1 MAKAFLITG
10 ASSGIGFDI
19 VKHLANLN
27 HQVYATAR
35 KKTDL
40 DKLDKIK
47 NVIPLELDVTKPD
60 QILKAVSIIKSNNSG
75 LYGLVNNAGLGGLG
89 GFTTWNE
96 AELQQIFDVNV
107 YGPWRM
113 TNALIDLLIKSQ
125 GRIVNIG
132 SQGGMITDK
141 YFGPYTMTKHALEA
155 YTASLRLELEA
166 HHVKVSIV
174 QPGGIETDIVSNS
187 MPGIIRR
194 FKRALSPFKE
204 EADQVLESFQ
214 KPPSLPDDEPE
225 SKSNRKP
232 SSVKIVTDAVHHAL
246 FSDNPKPCYLVGTKW
261 EGDRVI
267 NGLLKKIVQEN
278 DNPKHNYSR
287 DELIMMLDKHLSA
300 HPSN

>member
-19 VKHLANLN
+19 VKHLASLN

-40 DKLDKIK
+40 DNLDKIK

-60 QILKAVSIIKSNNSG
+60 QILKALSIIKSNNSS
-75 LYGLVNNAGLGGLG
+75 LYGLVNNAGLGGIG
-89 GFTTWNE
+89 GFTTCNE
-96 AELQQIFDVNV
+96 EELQQIFDVNV

-113 TNALIDLLIKSQ
+113 TNALIGLLIKSQ

-141 YFGPYTMTKHALEA
+141 FFGPYTMTKHALEA
-155 YTASLRLELEA
+155 YTAALRLELEA

-194 FKRALSPFKE
+194 FKRAISPFKE

-214 KPPSLPDDEPE
+214 EPLSPPDDEQE

-246 FSDNPKPCYLVGTKW
+246 FSDYPKPCYLVGTKW

-267 NGLLKKIVQEN
+267 NGLLKKIVLEN

>member
-19 VKHLANLN
+19 VKHLASLN

-40 DKLDKIK
+40 DNLDKIK

-60 QILKAVSIIKSNNSG
+60 QILKALSIIKSNNSS
-75 LYGLVNNAGLGGLG
+75 LYGLVNNAGLGGIG

-96 AELQQIFDVNV
+96 EELQQIFDVNV

-113 TNALIDLLIKSQ
+113 TNALIGLLIKSQ

-141 YFGPYTMTKHALEA
+141 FFGPYTMTKHALEA
-155 YTASLRLELEA
+155 YTAALRLELEA

-194 FKRALSPFKE
+194 FKRAISPFKE

-214 KPPSLPDDEPE
+214 EPLSPPDDEQE

-246 FSDNPKPCYLVGTKW
+246 FSDYPNPCYLVGTKW

-267 NGLLKKIVQEN
+267 NGLLKKIVLEN